1 MPKIFL
7 AESFTVALLSGV
19 EEFYTS
25 EESFTVAL
33 ISGYI
38 TIFGFLSSF
47 FVSQCRNLSQVNPSV
62 LCFRNLPVAKK
73 FR

>member
-1 MPKIFL
+1 MPKIFV

-25 EESFTVAL
+25 E
-33 ISGYI
+33 GYI